1 MIGVSSEVGGD
12 GLDDASGFR
21 HPFTCPA
28 QPFVAKGASSLL
40 LIIGALLAT
49 WPLGYVYK
57 LTVELLSRWLGA
69 WPVLLIL
76 FQFDFH
82 FQSASRSL
90 RLLPPLPIP
99 YDLSKS
105 SDL

>member
-1 MIGVSSEVGGD
+1 MVWMMPQGFVIPSLAQLNHSRQKGLPVS
-12 GLDDASGFR
+12 
-21 HPFTCPA
+21 
-28 QPFVAKGASSLL
+28 
-40 LIIGALLAT
+40 
-49 WPLGYVYK
+49 
-57 LTVELLSRWLGA
+57 VELLSRWLGA